1 MKTAL
6 ITQSNQSVSAAAV
19 KHACAHMTVN
29 RDFATEANRR
39 WFTRTTTATTQIV
52 VAVPANGFTPY
63 RQRPK
68 EVSPPS

>member
-6 ITQSNQSVSAAAV
+6 ITQSNTSMSAAAL
-19 KHACAHMTVN
+19 KHACTHATVN
-29 RDFATEANRR
+29 RDFATEANRQ

-52 VAVPANGFTPY
+52 FAVPANGFKPY

-68 EVSPPS
+68 EVSLPS

>member
-6 ITQSNQSVSAAAV
+6 ITQSNPSMSAAAL
-19 KHACAHMTVN
+19 KHAGAHMTVN
-29 RDFATEANRR
+29 RDFATKANRQ
-39 WFTRTTTATTQIV
+39 WFTHTTTATTKIV
-52 VAVPANGFTPY
+52 VAVPAHGFKPY